1 MKVTYYERD
10 LTVGHR
16 DGAYFN
22 VSESVSQGDDKDD
35 NTAYWLTDHKGNRAP
50 EVVYIE
56 LDKALC
62 SKVSNSK
69 LWIKTADELPT
80 PFDTVIIYLGEI
92 EETCVGYYDADSGIW
107 FISEGCDEFRMDG
120 EPLYLSPFLVDFW
133 MAMPEKPEYT
143 YKSGLSLVATNDE

>member
-22 VSESVSQGDDKDD
+22 VSESVSHGDDKDD

-143 YKSGLSLVATNDE
+143 YKSGLSLVAANDE

>member
-22 VSESVSQGDDKDD
+22 ASESVKHGDDKDN

-50 EVVYIE
+50 EGVYVE
-56 LDKALC
+56 LSKSLS
-62 SKVSNSK
+62 SKVSNGKS
-69 LWIKTADELPT
+69 WVKTASDLPKT
-80 PFDTVIIYLGEI
+80 LDTVIFYLGEI
-92 EETCVGYYDADSGIW
+92 EETCIGYYDNESGIW
-107 FISEGCDEFRMDG
+107 FVSEGCDEFRVDG

-133 MAMPEKPEYT
+133 MSMPEKPEYT
-143 YKSGLSLVATNDE
+143 YKSGLSLVANDE